1 MDIEFVFISVAFV
14 ILSCFNCRNSAIGM
28 IGEIGINERFYPQKY
43 KTLTRGMRKFFNINY
58 KMIPKYLFCELI
70 ISILFAM
77 LAPIYIIIYLCF
89 GKNINVLGGLLLF
102 HVCLII
108 ADRIFFIIMSTI
120 FKRK

>member
-1 MDIEFVFISVAFV
+1 MDIEFVFFSIAFV

-43 KTLTRGMRKFFNINY
+43 KQLTIGMRKFFNINY
-58 KMIPKYLFCELI
+58 KMIPKYLYCELI
-70 ISILFAM
+70 ISILFVI
-77 LAPIYIIIYLCF
+77 LAPIYIIIYLCSN
-89 GKNINVLGGLLLF
+89 KSINVLGGLLLF

-108 ADRIFFIIMSTI
+108 ANLIFFTIMSTI